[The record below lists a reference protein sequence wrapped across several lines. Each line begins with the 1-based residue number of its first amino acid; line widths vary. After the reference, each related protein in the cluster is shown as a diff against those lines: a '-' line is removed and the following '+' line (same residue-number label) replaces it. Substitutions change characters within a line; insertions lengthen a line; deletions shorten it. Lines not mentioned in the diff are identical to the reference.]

1 MHTAYYMEA
10 NKSVE
15 SLMESLV
22 AQRINFIA
30 RMATSCECN
39 HAEDK
44 ELALV
49 WIAELS
55 APYENKFNSYQ
66 SKLENG
72 LLGNEVTGSKML
84 RDSISTEEE

>member
-1 MHTAYYMEA
+1 M
-10 NKSVE
+10 K
-15 SLMESLV
+15 SLV

-39 HAEDK
+39 YAEDK

-55 APYENKFNSYQ
+55 APYENRLNVHKND
-66 SKLENG
+66 LENNLLIEKVLRNSG
-72 LLGNEVTGSKML
+72 LTDE
-84 RDSISTEEE
+84 

>member
-1 MHTAYYMEA
+1 
-10 NKSVE
+10 
-15 SLMESLV
+15 MESLL

-55 APYENKFNSYQ
+55 APYEKRFNSYQ
-66 SKLENG
+66 SKLD
-72 LLGNEVTGSKML
+72 GNRLDHEVTGNKML
-84 RDSISTEEE
+84 RNSGSIEE

>member
-1 MHTAYYMEA
+1 
-10 NKSVE
+10 
-15 SLMESLV
+15 MESLV

-55 APYENKFNSYQ
+55 APYEKRVNGYQ
-66 SKLENG
+66 GRQESH
-72 LLGNEVTGSKML
+72 LLGNEVGSNG
-84 RDSISTEEE
+84 TEC

>member
-1 MHTAYYMEA
+1 
-10 NKSVE
+10 
-15 SLMESLV
+15 MESLV

-55 APYENKFNSYQ
+55 APYEKKLNSYQ
-66 SKLENG
+66 NSSKNN
-72 LLGNEVTGSKML
+72 LLDNNVSGSL
-84 RDSISTEEE
+84 GSIEE

>member
-1 MHTAYYMEA
+1 M
-10 NKSVE
+10 E
-15 SLMESLV
+15 SLIESLV

-55 APYENKFNSYQ
+55 APYEKRFNSYQ
-66 SKLENG
+66 SKQESN
-72 LLGNEVTGSKML
+72 LLGNEVSGNNILGNAGS
-84 RDSISTEEE
+84 RED

>member
-1 MHTAYYMEA
+1 
-10 NKSVE
+10 
-15 SLMESLV
+15 MESLI

-55 APYENKFNSYQ
+55 APYEKRLSSYQ
-66 SKLENG
+66 NSLKNNILDSNI
-72 LLGNEVTGSKML
+72 LGNS
-84 RDSISTEEE
+84 DSIEE

>member
-1 MHTAYYMEA
+1 MEA
-10 NKSVE
+10 SISVD
-15 SLMESLV
+15 SLMKSLV

-55 APYENKFNSYQ
+55 APYENRLNVHKND
-66 SKLENG
+66 LENNLLIEKALRNSG
-72 LLGNEVTGSKML
+72 LTDE
-84 RDSISTEEE
+84 

>member
-1 MHTAYYMEA
+1 
-10 NKSVE
+10 
-15 SLMESLV
+15 MESLV

-55 APYENKFNSYQ
+55 EPHENRLNAHKNDLKNDILIEKALRNS
-66 SKLENG
+66 
-72 LLGNEVTGSKML
+72 GST
-84 RDSISTEEE
+84 DE

>member
-1 MHTAYYMEA
+1 
-10 NKSVE
+10 
-15 SLMESLV
+15 MESLV

-55 APYENKFNSYQ
+55 APYETRFNSYP
-66 SKLENG
+66 SKLEND
-72 LLGNEVTGSKML
+72 LSDNKVAGNKVLSNKVL
-84 RDSISTEEE
+84 RNSDSTEK

>member
-1 MHTAYYMEA
+1 M
-10 NKSVE
+10 E
-15 SLMESLV
+15 SLIESLV

-55 APYENKFNSYQ
+55 APYEKRFNSYQ
-66 SKLENG
+66 GKQENN
-72 LLGNEVTGSKML
+72 LLGNEVSSNKILGNSGS
-84 RDSISTEEE
+84 IEE

>member
-1 MHTAYYMEA
+1 
-10 NKSVE
+10 
-15 SLMESLV
+15 MESLV

-39 HAEDK
+39 QAEDK

-55 APYENKFNSYQ
+55 APYEKRLSGYNSLY
-66 SKLENG
+66 KNNFLEREWSVN
-72 LLGNEVTGSKML
+72 S
-84 RDSISTEEE
+84 DSVEE

>member
-1 MHTAYYMEA
+1 MD
-10 NKSVE
+10 

-55 APYENKFNSYQ
+55 APHENRLNVHRSD
-66 SKLENG
+66 LENN
-72 LLGNEVTGSKML
+72 LLIEKALRNSGSTDK
-84 RDSISTEEE
+84 

>member
-1 MHTAYYMEA
+1 M
-10 NKSVE
+10 E
-15 SLMESLV
+15 SLIESLV

-55 APYENKFNSYQ
+55 APYEKRFNSYQ
-66 SKLENG
+66 GKQENN
-72 LLGNEVTGSKML
+72 LLGNEVSSNKML
-84 RDSISTEEE
+84 GNSGSIEE

>member
-1 MHTAYYMEA
+1 
-10 NKSVE
+10 
-15 SLMESLV
+15 MESLV

-55 APYENKFNSYQ
+55 APYEKRFNSYQ
-66 SKLENG
+66 SNQG
-72 LLGNEVTGSKML
+72 SDLLGNSGA
-84 RDSISTEEE
+84 IIEE

>member
-1 MHTAYYMEA
+1 M
-10 NKSVE
+10 E
-15 SLMESLV
+15 SLIESLV

-55 APYENKFNSYQ
+55 APYEKRFNSYQ
-66 SKLENG
+66 SKQESG
-72 LLGNEVTGSKML
+72 LLGNEVSGNKILGNSGS
-84 RDSISTEEE
+84 IEE

>member
-1 MHTAYYMEA
+1 
-10 NKSVE
+10 
-15 SLMESLV
+15 MESLV

-39 HAEDK
+39 QAEDK

-55 APYENKFNSYQ
+55 APYEKSLSVYNNFLKNKS
-66 SKLENG
+66 LD
-72 LLGNEVTGSKML
+72 NE
-84 RDSISTEEE
+84 

>member
-1 MHTAYYMEA
+1 
-10 NKSVE
+10 
-15 SLMESLV
+15 MESLV

-39 HAEDK
+39 HVEDK

-55 APYENKFNSYQ
+55 APYEKKFNSYQ
-66 SKLENG
+66 SKLDSN
-72 LLGNEVTGSKML
+72 LLGNKVAGNKML
-84 RDSISTEEE
+84 RNSDSIEE

>member
-1 MHTAYYMEA
+1 
-10 NKSVE
+10 
-15 SLMESLV
+15 MESLV

-55 APYENKFNSYQ
+55 AHYEKRLSSYQ
-66 SKLENG
+66 NSLKNN
-72 LLGNEVTGSKML
+72 LLDNDVLGSSG
-84 RDSISTEEE
+84 SIEE

>member
-1 MHTAYYMEA
+1 MEP
-10 NKSVE
+10 
-15 SLMESLV
+15 LIESLV

-55 APYENKFNSYQ
+55 APYEKRFNSYQ
-66 SKLENG
+66 SKQESD
-72 LLGNEVTGSKML
+72 LLGNEVSRNKML
-84 RDSISTEEE
+84 GNSGAIIEE

>member
-1 MHTAYYMEA
+1 
-10 NKSVE
+10 
-15 SLMESLV
+15 MESLV

-55 APYENKFNSYQ
+55 APYEKRFNSYQ
-66 SKLENG
+66 SKLSG
-72 LLGNEVTGSKML
+72 DLLDNEVASNKML
-84 RDSISTEEE
+84 RNSGSIEE

>member
-1 MHTAYYMEA
+1 
-10 NKSVE
+10 
-15 SLMESLV
+15 MESLV

-55 APYENKFNSYQ
+55 APYEKRHSSYKKE
-66 SKLENG
+66 STNNLLDVDVLE
-72 LLGNEVTGSKML
+72 
-84 RDSISTEEE
+84 DSSSIED

>member
-1 MHTAYYMEA
+1 
-10 NKSVE
+10 
-15 SLMESLV
+15 MESLV

-55 APYENKFNSYQ
+55 APYEKRFNSYQ
-66 SKLENG
+66 GKQENN
-72 LLGNEVTGSKML
+72 LLGNEVSSNKILGNS
-84 RDSISTEEE
+84 DSIEE

>member
-1 MHTAYYMEA
+1 
-10 NKSVE
+10 
-15 SLMESLV
+15 MESLV

-55 APYENKFNSYQ
+55 APYEKRFNSYQ
-66 SKLENG
+66 SKLEDE
-72 LLGNEVTGSKML
+72 LLENEVHNNKML
-84 RDSISTEEE
+84 RDSGLIEE

>member
-1 MHTAYYMEA
+1 
-10 NKSVE
+10 
-15 SLMESLV
+15 MESLV

-39 HAEDK
+39 QAEDK

-55 APYENKFNSYQ
+55 APYEKSLSCYNNLLKNNS
-66 SKLENG
+66 L
-72 LLGNEVTGSKML
+72 
-84 RDSISTEEE
+84 DSE

>member
-1 MHTAYYMEA
+1 MDT
-10 NKSVE
+10 
-15 SLMESLV
+15 LMESLV

-55 APYENKFNSYQ
+55 APHENRLNVHRND
-66 SKLENG
+66 LENN
-72 LLGNEVTGSKML
+72 LLIEKALRNSGST
-84 RDSISTEEE
+84 DE

>member
-1 MHTAYYMEA
+1 M
-10 NKSVE
+10 E
-15 SLMESLV
+15 SLIESLV

-55 APYENKFNSYQ
+55 APYEKRFNSYQ
-66 SKLENG
+66 GKQENN
-72 LLGNEVTGSKML
+72 LLGNEENGNKTL
-84 RDSISTEEE
+84 RNYEHIEE

>member
-1 MHTAYYMEA
+1 
-10 NKSVE
+10 
-15 SLMESLV
+15 MESLV

-55 APYENKFNSYQ
+55 APYEKRFNSYQ
-66 SKLENG
+66 SKLDG
-72 LLGNEVTGSKML
+72 DLLDNEVTSNKML
-84 RDSISTEEE
+84 RNSGSIEE

>member
-1 MHTAYYMEA
+1 
-10 NKSVE
+10 
-15 SLMESLV
+15 MESLV

-55 APYENKFNSYQ
+55 APYEKRFNSYQ
-66 SKLENG
+66 SKQDG
-72 LLGNEVTGSKML
+72 DLLNNEVTGNNML
-84 RDSISTEEE
+84 RNLGSIEE

>member
-1 MHTAYYMEA
+1 
-10 NKSVE
+10 
-15 SLMESLV
+15 MESLV

-55 APYENKFNSYQ
+55 EPHENRLNAHK
-66 SKLENG
+66 NG
-72 LLGNEVTGSKML
+72 LKNDILIEKALRNSGST
-84 RDSISTEEE
+84 DE

>member
-1 MHTAYYMEA
+1 
-10 NKSVE
+10 
-15 SLMESLV
+15 MESLV

-55 APYENKFNSYQ
+55 APYEKRLSSYQ
-66 SKLENG
+66 KESSNNLLNDDVLE
-72 LLGNEVTGSKML
+72 
-84 RDSISTEEE
+84 DSSSIED

>member
-1 MHTAYYMEA
+1 
-10 NKSVE
+10 
-15 SLMESLV
+15 MESLV

-39 HAEDK
+39 QAEDK

-55 APYENKFNSYQ
+55 APYENRLSGYNNFLKNNE
-66 SKLENG
+66 LES
-72 LLGNEVTGSKML
+72 E
-84 RDSISTEEE
+84 

>member
-1 MHTAYYMEA
+1 M
-10 NKSVE
+10 E
-15 SLMESLV
+15 SLIESLV

-55 APYENKFNSYQ
+55 APYEKRFNSYQ
-66 SKLENG
+66 GKQESD
-72 LLGNEVTGSKML
+72 LLGNEVSSNTILGNAGA
-84 RDSISTEEE
+84 IIEE

>member
-1 MHTAYYMEA
+1 
-10 NKSVE
+10 
-15 SLMESLV
+15 MESLV

-55 APYENKFNSYQ
+55 APYEKRFNSYQ
-66 SKLENG
+66 SKLDG
-72 LLGNEVTGSKML
+72 DLLDNEVASNKML
-84 RDSISTEEE
+84 RNSDSIEE

>member
-1 MHTAYYMEA
+1 M
-10 NKSVE
+10 E
-15 SLMESLV
+15 SLIESLV

-55 APYENKFNSYQ
+55 APYEKRFNSYQ
-66 SKLENG
+66 SKQESN
-72 LLGNEVTGSKML
+72 LLGNEVSGNKILGNSGS
-84 RDSISTEEE
+84 IEE

>member
-1 MHTAYYMEA
+1 
-10 NKSVE
+10 
-15 SLMESLV
+15 MESLV

-55 APYENKFNSYQ
+55 APYEKRLNNCPSQ
-66 SKLENG
+66 LDG
-72 LLGNEVTGSKML
+72 HLLDNEVTGNTIL
-84 RDSISTEEE
+84 RNLGSIEE

>member
-1 MHTAYYMEA
+1 MDF
-10 NKSVE
+10 
-15 SLMESLV
+15 LMESV
-22 AQRINFIA
+22 IAQRINFIA

-55 APYENKFNSYQ
+55 TPLAKQLVNHHET
-66 SKLENG
+66 LE
-72 LLGNEVTGSKML
+72 E
-84 RDSISTEEE
+84 